1 MSETAVSLFDVADQA
16 FKRGQWQ
23 KALAGFTGVAREAPL
38 HFKSRFRIA
47 DCLLN
52 LGHRNEALEV
62 YKAIGWHAI
71 KSGYP
76 LLGLVAVK
84 MVLLLEPS
92 YEDILVIL
100 SELYSSASDR
110 IEANNRGPK
119 FPELPAKPATPVEG
133 DDAAL
138 IAAALEVGTASE
150 SITDFPEVLP
160 PIPLFSHLDEDAFIG
175 VLGKL
180 RLRRYADDEAV
191 IRQGDRGESF
201 FIIADGD
208 VLIKR
213 DIEEDGGV
221 TLAHLHRGAVF
232 GEIALISDEPRHASV
247 IARGDVDVLELRRSD
262 LIVAAAQLSSVTDAL
277 KAFTRERFLGN
288 LTATHPLFN
297 TLTREERHSVMSR
310 FVPVEF
316 DADDPLI
323 IEGSQG
329 PGLYLLLAGGA
340 TVSKQTQGERIHL
353 ANLSP
358 GDVCGEMSLI
368 GDSLTNAS
376 VVAEEHMEALF
387 LPREAFL
394 EIVRNHPDFMKYLA
408 GLSEERVR
416 HTRAMLQSKGLLEDD
431 EHIMI

>member
-1 MSETAVSLFDVADQA
+1 MSETAASLFDLADQA

-23 KALAGFTGVAREAPL
+23 KALAGFTGVAQVAPL

-110 IEANNRGPK
+110 IEASNRGPQ
-119 FPELPAKPATPVEG
+119 FPELPTKPADAAVG
-133 DDAAL
+133 DDDALVKAAL
-138 IAAALEVGTASE
+138 QVGTASE

-175 VLGKL
+175 VLNKL
-180 RLRRYADDEAV
+180 RLRRYADDEVV

-213 DIEEDGGV
+213 DVTEDGGT

-297 TLTREERHSVMSR
+297 TLTREERHSVMSH

-323 IEGSQG
+323 IEASQG
-329 PGLYLLLAGGA
+329 PGLYLILAGGA
-340 TVSKQTQGERIHL
+340 AVSKQTQGERIHL
-353 ANLSP
+353 ANLKP

-368 GDSLTNAS
+368 GDAPTNAS

-394 EIVRNHPDFMKYLA
+394 EIVRSHPDFMKYLA

-416 HTRAMLQSKGLLEDD
+416 HTRAMLQSRGLLEDD